1 MYSCFIGD
9 FFNDSIPE
17 AELYILSKILHDWD
31 DDKCK
36 QLLAKVYKAC
46 KPGRCE
52 LSKSRETFTIVL
64 IGVYIIAKDPI
75 KHHNEASEFQKHCL
89 QSKISKIL

>member
-1 MYSCFIGD
+1 MYLCFTGD

-31 DDKCK
+31 DDKCR
-36 QLLAKVYKAC
+36 QLLAKVHKAC

-52 LSKSRETFTIVL
+52 LLKSRETLTHQF
-64 IGVYIIAKDPI
+64 
-75 KHHNEASEFQKHCL
+75 HEAHQSQCAIWVAEL
-89 QSKISKIL
+89 QCRGFWFSILLS

>member
-1 MYSCFIGD
+1 MYSCFTGD

-31 DDKCK
+31 DDKCI

-52 LSKSRETFTIVL
+52 LLKSRDTLTYQQFKVL
-64 IGVYIIAKDPI
+64 MLSLGGRV
-75 KHHNEASEFQKHCL
+75 SVQEFLGLVPCF
-89 QSKISKIL
+89 S

>member
-1 MYSCFIGD
+1 MYSCSTGD

-31 DDKCK
+31 DDKCR

-46 KPGRCE
+46 KLGRCE
-52 LSKSRETFTIVL
+52 LLKHTSVDAQFGWQCFSA
-64 IGVYIIAKDPI
+64 GV
-75 KHHNEASEFQKHCL
+75 SWFRL
-89 QSKISKIL
+89 LLS